1 MYLENFLEWIYASRS
16 RTVAIAFMLVAATG
30 FLDYI
35 TGYAMAFS
43 LFYLLP
49 VLLVAHV
56 FGKRVGF
63 MMAGLTAGTWTLA
76 QEVTNLKNFNWLE
89 SAWNILMRLGVLVVV
104 TYLLLA
110 FKAEMRY
117 ARYDYLTHLNNRR
130 QFMQAFEVERNRST
144 RTGKPY
150 SILYLDIDHFKT
162 LNDTQGHAA
171 GDEALRVVA
180 MALRI
185 GSRRMDIP
193 ARIGGD
199 EFAVLLPD
207 TDTMNCRLIAERID
221 QAISGEFEKRKW
233 PIGISIGMAT
243 AYGIETTI
251 EEILHTV
258 DRAMYQAKYRKVRR
272 EPS

>member
-1 MYLENFLEWIYASRS
+1 MLENFLEWIYASRS

-56 FGKRVGF
+56 LGKRIGF

-76 QEVTNLKNFNWLE
+76 REGTNFQNSNWLE
-89 SAWNILMRLGVLVVV
+89 SVWNTLMRFGVLAIVA
-104 TYLLLA
+104 YLLLV
-110 FKAEMRY
+110 FEAEMKH

-130 QFMQAFEVERNRST
+130 QFMQAFEVERNRSA

-150 SILYLDIDHFKT
+150 SILYLDINHFKT
-162 LNDTQGHAA
+162 LNDTLGHAA

-185 GSRRMDIP
+185 GSRRMDVP
-193 ARIGGD
+193 ARMGGD

-207 TDTMNCRLIAERID
+207 TDTMDCHLIAERID
-221 QAISGEFEKRKW
+221 QAISSEFEKRQW
-233 PIGISIGMAT
+233 PIGISIGTAT
-243 AYGIETTI
+243 AYGIETAI
-251 EEILHTV
+251 EEILHTA
-258 DRAMYQAKYRKVRR
+258 DRTMYQAKYREARR